1 MKVGSISPNTGHH
14 KGSREC
20 NVLCRHDTGE
30 QLSWPVACDRGSE
43 TGEVEQ
49 WAEPARRDI
58 TEGLKSSLPLSSLLF
73 FPQAQPSPSAEA
85 VPVHSSLASQC
96 LSNSLC
102 LSLAPGTVQ
111 LFGSKTK
118 LLLFLFLHGT
128 LGWPV
133 QSSVSTLA
141 PSFGASFCHSWLVLI
156 LQAGP
161 SSALR
166 HRQLPQEYP
175 AVPLDMMLIFPPQHS
190 SLALVIFTFPIFR
203 E

>member
-20 NVLCRHDTGE
+20 NVLSRHDTGE
-30 QLSWPVACDRGSE
+30 QLSWPVACGRGSE

-49 WAEPARRDI
+49 WAEPARRDV
-58 TEGLKSSLPLSSLLF
+58 TEGLKSSLPFLTALLPSGPAHQLKQCLSTG
-73 FPQAQPSPSAEA
+73 
-85 VPVHSSLASQC
+85 SLASQC

-118 LLLFLFLHGT
+118 LLLFLFFRGT

-141 PSFGASFCHSWLVLI
+141 PSFGASTRGWF
-156 LQAGP
+156 
-161 SSALR
+161 SSFTLGHLLLCA
-166 HRQLPQEYP
+166 
-175 AVPLDMMLIFPPQHS
+175 IGS
-190 SLALVIFTFPIFR
+190 SLRNTQLSL
-203 E
+203 